1 MYEYLK
7 GKFAGISA
15 TQLIVDCNGVG
26 YDVNIS
32 LYTFSKLKDLTEG
45 KVYIHLSVKEDA
57 HVLYGF
63 ADDDERK
70 MFRQLITVSGI
81 GTNTARVIL
90 SSMNPAELQQT
101 ILNGNAPVLQKIK
114 GIGNKTAQRIIID
127 LRDKVGKETISDVTF
142 ISTPG
147 NTIKNEAL
155 SALLVL
161 GFARPNAEKAL
172 DGILKRGGEPKVE
185 QLIKEA
191 LAVL

>member
-1 MYEYLK
+1 MYEYLR

-142 ISTPG
+142 ISAPR

-172 DGILKRGGEPKVE
+172 DGILKRGGEPRVE

-191 LAVL
+191 LAIL